1 MAKFPFIPALEADA
15 EPTPTAEI
23 VEFPR
28 AVTLRA
34 DLREA
39 RRQFERLEQQVA
51 DNDIRSIDRQEQ
63 IRAAVAVPML
73 DFWRGAVRDAEA
85 AVAMLEA
92 DDTLTFRGQM
102 YRAHRSIN
110 GAN

>member
-1 MAKFPFIPALEADA
+1 MAKFPFIPTFDADP

-28 AVTLRA
+28 AVTLQA

-51 DNDIRSIDRQEQ
+51 DNDIRSTDRQEQ
-63 IRAAVAVPML
+63 IRAAIAVPML
-73 DFWRGAVRDAEA
+73 DYWRDAVRDAEA
-85 AVAMLEA
+85 AVAMLNA
-92 DDTLTFRGQM
+92 DDTMTFRGQA

>member
-1 MAKFPFIPALEADA
+1 MAYIPFNLQLDVDQ
-15 EPTPTAEI
+15 EPEVTAEI

-28 AVTLRA
+28 RVTLQA

-51 DNDIRSIDRQEQ
+51 DNDIRSKDRQEQ

-73 DFWRGAVRDAEA
+73 EFWRGRVSEAEA
-85 AVAMLEA
+85 AVAMLDA

-102 YRAHRSIN
+102 YRAHCSIN

>member
-1 MAKFPFIPALEADA
+1 MAKYPFIPTFEADP
-15 EPTPTAEI
+15 EPAPTAKI

-28 AVTLRA
+28 TITLQA

-39 RRQFERLEQQVA
+39 RRQFDRLEQQVA
-51 DNDIRSIDRQEQ
+51 DNDIRSTDRQEQ
-63 IRAAVAVPML
+63 IRAAVAIPML
-73 DFWRGAVRDAEA
+73 EFWRGAVRDAEV
-85 AVAMLEA
+85 AVAMLGAE
-92 DDTLTFRGQM
+92 DTLNFRGQM

>member
-1 MAKFPFIPALEADA
+1 MAYIPFNMPLDADQEPAA
-15 EPTPTAEI
+15 TAEI

-28 AVTLRA
+28 RVTLQA

-39 RRQFERLEQQVA
+39 RCQFERLEQQVA
-51 DNDIRSIDRQEQ
+51 DNDIRSADRQEQ

-73 DFWRGAVRDAEA
+73 EFWRGRLSEAEA
-85 AVAMLEA
+85 AVAMLDA
-92 DDTLTFRGQM
+92 DDTLTFRGRM
-102 YRAHRSIN
+102 YRAHRSFN

>member
-1 MAKFPFIPALEADA
+1 MTKLPFIPAADA
-15 EPTPTAEI
+15 DPEPAPTAEI

-39 RRQFERLEQQVA
+39 RRQFECLEQQVA
-51 DNDIRSIDRQEQ
+51 DNDIRSKDRQEQ

-73 DFWRGAVRDAEA
+73 EFWQGRVSEAEA
-85 AVAMLEA
+85 AVAMLDA

-102 YRAHRSIN
+102 YRARRSIN

>member
-1 MAKFPFIPALEADA
+1 MAYIPFNIPLDADQDPEA
-15 EPTPTAEI
+15 TAKI

-28 AVTLRA
+28 HVTLQA

-51 DNDIRSIDRQEQ
+51 DNDIRSSDRQEQ

-73 DFWRGAVRDAEA
+73 EFWRKNLAEAEA
-85 AVAMLEA
+85 AVAMLDA

-102 YRAHRSIN
+102 YHAYRSIN